1 MFLFYI
7 TWQQGFHREKSVL
20 VQSFSGRYFPTF
32 EPNTKISEVRSCFW
46 SDHFLFFFNCNHY
59 FLNWNTDWLSGRKNQ
74 MWILLMIQKQT
85 FETVLKNSSFEKS
98 QENMHD
104 TVYSLC
110 IEIDVILCFKI
121 KQCFQDEFGQIISFS
136 GK

>member
-1 MFLFYI
+1 M
-7 TWQQGFHREKSVL
+7 V
-20 VQSFSGRYFPTF
+20 
-32 EPNTKISEVRSCFW
+32 
-46 SDHFLFFFNCNHY
+46 
-59 FLNWNTDWLSGRKNQ
+59 
-74 MWILLMIQKQT
+74 QKQI